1 MIARPD
7 LAVVLRSW
15 VGVVKRGLQSSIV
28 MVCWTHPRLQDTKTC
43 RTRGCRCVFRRD
55 LKKVGTRTITD
66 VRRVRTHKATEEG
79 AETTSP
85 LDDVMEDIRRELVR
99 RVAADDRDSNR
110 DIYDAL
116 EDE

>member
-1 MIARPD
+1 M
-7 LAVVLRSW
+7 
-15 VGVVKRGLQSSIV
+15 
-28 MVCWTHPRLQDTKTC
+28 
-43 RTRGCRCVFRRD
+43 
-55 LKKVGTRTITD
+55 
-66 VRRVRTHKATEEG
+66 ATEEG
-79 AETTSP
+79 TETSSP